1 MQKFFTV
8 LFFIFLSFSVFA
20 QKNEDS
26 YKISCPSY
34 MALNSPFDI
43 SLVTTNRFTKADTL
57 EFYILPDEK
66 LALNNV
72 ELNTPVWKSAL
83 NFKPA
88 LIEGYSGSIYKCVI
102 DLSDSALAP
111 GSFFQFLLRF
121 RNSNTA
127 KSFVKFFGVY
137 KEKGKILGYIN
148 SKIKDSTINESDYLT
163 VPTEFYKVQR
173 VAGKA
178 LNFTHNA
185 YLDFS
190 INNTESENLL
200 TEFWVKLNNPEEQ
213 ILKIKNK
220 NLPDFQYSI
229 STNSFQ
235 ILSAESKSG
244 SQVYSNPCFLSL
256 KCWYHISIFFSLR
269 NNAVS
274 FYSNGR
280 LIAKYKLNFSVE
292 AKDLSF
298 EFYNF
303 EEKESFQVDLL
314 RVIDLNNSINS
325 SFANSNF
332 QNFIADSSKVL
343 ARLKVDDI
351 EELSNLKSILD
362 LNSEGIQ
369 LVNSDA
375 PIFAKAPELNIKML
389 SNSYE
394 LEWNGGDYKQ
404 ADYYVL
410 EKSSKNSEYV
420 PVVKIDADD
429 LAEKNYS
436 CLDQKD
442 ETSEVLYYRV
452 KQVDKDGSVVYSSQV
467 KVGQGLFEP
476 FVVEQNYPNPF
487 NPKTSIVVELLEDT
501 EVRVVIYNLEGKE
514 IVRLHDG
521 SLNKGVHKFTFD
533 ATDLPSGVY
542 LYKIET
548 PEYSQTKKMV
558 LTK

>member
-1 MQKFFTV
+1 MQKIFTV
-8 LFFIFLSFSVFA
+8 LFLFVFCFSVFA

-34 MALNSPFDI
+34 IPINSSFNI
-43 SLVTTNRFTKADTL
+43 SLVTSNRYDKADTL

-66 LALNNV
+66 LSLNSV
-72 ELNTPVWKSAL
+72 ELNTTLWKSEL
-83 NFKPA
+83 NYKA
-88 LIEGYSGSIYKCVI
+88 ASIEGYSGQVYKCIVN
-102 DLSDSALAP
+102 LADSALTP

-121 RNSNTA
+121 RNENTA
-127 KSFVKFFGVY
+127 ESYVKIFGLF

-148 SKIKDSTINESDYLT
+148 SKVKDRPIRESDYLT
-163 VPTEFYKVQR
+163 IPVKFYKVQR

-190 INNTESENLL
+190 LNETESENLL

-220 NLPDFQYSI
+220 ILPEFQYSI

-235 ILSAESKSG
+235 ILSIESKSG
-244 SQVYSNPCFLSL
+244 LQAYSNPCFLSL
-256 KCWYHISIFFSLR
+256 KCWYHISILFSIK

-274 FYSNGR
+274 FYSDGK
-280 LIAKYKLNFSVE
+280 LIAKYKLNFSINT
-292 AKDLSF
+292 KDLSF

-303 EEKESFQVDLL
+303 EQKESFQVDLL

-325 SFANSNF
+325 SFANCNF
-332 QNFIADSSKVL
+332 QNFTADSSRVL
-343 ARLKVDDI
+343 ARLKVDDL
-351 EELSNLKSILD
+351 EQLSNLNGILN
-362 LNSEGIQ
+362 LNTEGIQ

-394 LEWNGGDYKQ
+394 LEWSGGDYKQ
-404 ADYYVL
+404 AEYYVL

-420 PVVKIDADD
+420 PVVKIDADN
-429 LAEKNYS
+429 LNEKNYS
-436 CLDQKD
+436 CLDRKD
-442 ETSEVLYYRV
+442 ETSEVIYYRV
-452 KQVDKDGSVVYSSQV
+452 KQVDKDGSIVYSSQV

-476 FVVEQNYPNPF
+476 FIVEQNYPNPF

-501 EVRVVIYNLEGKE
+501 EVKIIVYNLEGKE
-514 IVRLHDG
+514 ITRLYDG
-521 SLNKGVHKFTFD
+521 FLSKGSHKFTFD

>member
-1 MQKFFTV
+1 MQKIFTV
-8 LFFIFLSFSVFA
+8 IFLFLLSFYVFA

-34 MALNSPFDI
+34 ISVNSPFDI
-43 SLVTTNRFTKADTL
+43 SFVTTNRFADADTL

-66 LALNNV
+66 LTLNSV
-72 ELNTPVWKSAL
+72 QLNTTLWKSPL
-83 NFKPA
+83 NFKA
-88 LIEGYSGSIYKCVI
+88 TTLEGYSGRVYKSIV
-102 DLSDSALAP
+102 DLADSALIP

-121 RNSNTA
+121 NSENTT
-127 KSFVKFFGVY
+127 KSVIKFLGIY
-137 KEKGKILGYIN
+137 KGKGKILGFIN
-148 SKIKDSTINESDYLT
+148 PKIKSEPISESDYLK
-163 VPTEFYKVQR
+163 VPVEFYKVQR

-190 INNTESENLL
+190 FNETESDNLL

-220 NLPDFQYSI
+220 NLPEFQYTI

-235 ILSAESKSG
+235 ILSAESKSS

-256 KCWYHISIFFSLR
+256 KCWYHISILFSIR
-269 NNAVS
+269 NNSVS
-274 FYSNGR
+274 FYSNGS
-280 LIAKYKLNFSVE
+280 LIAKYKLNYSIDV
-292 AKDLSF
+292 KDLRF
-298 EFYNF
+298 ELYNF

-325 SFANSNF
+325 SFANCNF
-332 QNFIADSSKVL
+332 QNFVADSSIVL
-343 ARLKVDDI
+343 ASFKIDDI
-351 EELSNLKSILD
+351 EQLSNLKGILEINTD
-362 LNSEGIQ
+362 GVQ

-375 PIFAKAPELNIKML
+375 PIFAKAPELNIKIL

-394 LEWNGGDYKQ
+394 LEWSGGDYKQ

-410 EKSSKNSEYV
+410 EKSSKNSEYI
-420 PVVKIDADD
+420 PVVKIDADN
-429 LAEKNYS
+429 LNEKNYT

-442 ETSEVLYYRV
+442 ETSEVIYYRV

-487 NPKTSIVVELLEDT
+487 NPKTSIVVELMEDT
-501 EVRVVIYNLEGKE
+501 QVKIIIYNLEGKE
-514 IVRLHDG
+514 IEKLYDG
-521 SLNKGVHKFTFD
+521 SISKVR
-533 ATDLPSGVY
+533 
-542 LYKIET
+542 
-548 PEYSQTKKMV
+548 
-558 LTK
+558 

>member
-1 MQKFFTV
+1 MQKIFTV
-8 LFFIFLSFSVFA
+8 LLLFILSFSVLA

-34 MALNSPFDI
+34 ISINSSFDI
-43 SLVTTNRFTKADTL
+43 SLVTTNRYADADTL

-66 LALNNV
+66 LTLNSV
-72 ELNTPVWKSAL
+72 QLNTTLWKSQL

-88 LIEGYSGSIYKCVI
+88 MIEGYSGRVYKCFVN
-102 DLSDSALAP
+102 LADSALNP

-121 RNSNTA
+121 KSENTT
-127 KSFVKFFGVY
+127 KGVIKLFGIY
-137 KEKGKILGYIN
+137 RGKGKILGYIN
-148 SKIKDSTINESDYLT
+148 SKIKNGTIRESDYLK
-163 VPTEFYKVQR
+163 VPVEFFKVQR

-190 INNTESENLL
+190 LNEIESANLL
-200 TEFWVKLNNPEEQ
+200 TEFWVKLNNSEEQ
-213 ILKIKNK
+213 ILKIKDK
-220 NLPDFQYSI
+220 NLPEFQYSI

-244 SQVYSNPCFLSL
+244 SQIYSNPCFLSL
-256 KCWYHISIFFSLR
+256 KCWYHISVLFSIKD
-269 NNAVS
+269 NSVS
-274 FYSNGR
+274 IYSNGS
-280 LIAKYKLNFSVE
+280 LIAKYKLNYSVDV
-292 AKDLSF
+292 KDLRF

-303 EEKESFQVDLL
+303 EEKESFQIDLL
-314 RVIDLNNSINS
+314 RVVDLNNSINS
-325 SFANSNF
+325 SFANCNF
-332 QNFIADSSKVL
+332 QNFVADSSRVL
-343 ARLKVDDI
+343 ARFKIDDI
-351 EELSNLKSILD
+351 EQLSNQEGILD
-362 LNSEGIQ
+362 IKTDGVQ

-375 PIFAKAPELNIKML
+375 PIFAKAPELNIKIL

-410 EKSSKNSEYV
+410 EKSSKNSEYI
-420 PVVKIDADD
+420 PVVKIDADN
-429 LAEKNYS
+429 LNEKNYT

-442 ETSEVLYYRV
+442 ESSDVIYYRV

-487 NPKTSIVVELLEDT
+487 NPKTSIVVELMEDT
-501 EVRVVIYNLEGKE
+501 EVKIIIYNLEGKE
-514 IVRLHDG
+514 IERIYDG
-521 SLNKGVHKFTFD
+521 SISKGVHKFTFD

>member
-1 MQKFFTV
+1 MQKIFTV
-8 LFFIFLSFSVFA
+8 LFLFVFSFSVFA

-26 YKISCPSY
+26 YKISYPSY
-34 MALNSPFDI
+34 ISVNSPFDI
-43 SLVTTNRFTKADTL
+43 SFVTTNKYANADTL

-66 LALNNV
+66 LTLNSV
-72 ELNTPVWKSAL
+72 QLNTTLWKSQL
-83 NFKPA
+83 NFKTA
-88 LIEGYSGSIYKCVI
+88 TVEGYSGQVYRCIV
-102 DLSDSALAP
+102 DLADSALTP

-121 RNSNTA
+121 KSENTTNT
-127 KSFVKFFGVY
+127 VIKFFGIY
-137 KEKGKILGYIN
+137 KGKGKILGYIDP
-148 SKIKDSTINESDYLT
+148 KIKNEPISESDYLK
-163 VPTEFYKVQR
+163 VPIDFYKVQR

-178 LNFTHNA
+178 LNFAHNA

-190 INNTESENLL
+190 FNEAESENLL
-200 TEFWVKLNNPEEQ
+200 TEFWVKLNNSDEQ

-220 NLPDFQYSI
+220 NLPEFQYSI

-235 ILSAESKSG
+235 ILSTESKSG

-256 KCWYHISIFFSLR
+256 KCWYHISILFSIK
-269 NNAVS
+269 NNSVS
-274 FYSNGR
+274 FYSNGS
-280 LIAKYKLNFSVE
+280 LIAKYKLNYSVDV
-292 AKDLSF
+292 KDLRF

-303 EEKESFQVDLL
+303 EEKESFLVDLL

-325 SFANSNF
+325 SFANCNF
-332 QNFIADSSKVL
+332 QNFVADSSSVL
-343 ARLKVDDI
+343 AMFKIDDI
-351 EELSNLKSILD
+351 EELSNLNGTLD
-362 LNSEGIQ
+362 INTNGVQ

-394 LEWNGGDYKQ
+394 LEWSGGDYKQ

-410 EKSSKNSEYV
+410 EKSSKNSDYI
-420 PVVKIDADD
+420 PVAKIDADN
-429 LAEKNYS
+429 LNEKNYT

-442 ETSEVLYYRV
+442 ESSEVIYYRV

-467 KVGQGLFEP
+467 KVGQGIFEP

-487 NPKTSIVVELLEDT
+487 NPKTSIVVEFMEDT
-501 EVRVVIYNLEGKE
+501 ELKIIVYNLEGKE
-514 IVRLHDG
+514 IEKIYDG
-521 SLNKGVHKFTFD
+521 SISKGAHKFTFD

-548 PEYSQTKKMV
+548 PEYSQTKKMI

>member
-1 MQKFFTV
+1 MQKIFTV
-8 LFFIFLSFSVFA
+8 IFFIVLSLSVYA
-20 QKNEDS
+20 QRNEDS
-26 YKISCPSY
+26 YKISYPSY
-34 MALNSPFDI
+34 IALNSSFDI
-43 SLVTTNRFTKADTL
+43 SLITTNRFPEADTL

-66 LALNNV
+66 LTLNNV
-72 ELNTPVWKSAL
+72 QLNTTLWISQL
-83 NFKPA
+83 NFKA
-88 LIEGYSGSIYKCVI
+88 AAVEGYSGRAFKCIV
-102 DLSDSALAP
+102 DLADSALAP

-121 RNSNTA
+121 KSENTA
-127 KSFVKFFGVY
+127 KSTLKFFGIF
-137 KEKGKILGYIN
+137 KEKGKIIGYIN
-148 SKIKDSTINESDYLT
+148 SKTVNDPIRESDYLK
-163 VPTEFYKVQR
+163 VPLEFYKVQR

-178 LNFTHNA
+178 LDFTHNA

-190 INNTESENLL
+190 LNEATSENLL
-200 TEFWVKLNNPEEQ
+200 TEFWVKLNNSEEQ
-213 ILKIKNK
+213 LLKIKDK
-220 NLPDFQYSI
+220 NVPEFQYSI

-235 ILSAESKSG
+235 VLSAESKSG

-256 KCWYHISIFFSLR
+256 NCWYHISILLSIK
-269 NNAVS
+269 NNSVS
-274 FYSNGR
+274 FYSNGS
-280 LIAKYKLNFSVE
+280 LIARYKLNYSV
-292 AKDLSF
+292 DVNNLRF

-314 RVIDLNNSINS
+314 RLIDLKNSINS
-325 SFANSNF
+325 SFANCNF
-332 QNFIADSSKVL
+332 QNFVADSSIVL
-343 ARLKVDDI
+343 ARFKIDDI
-351 EELSNLKSILD
+351 EQLSNLKSVLD
-362 LNSEGIQ
+362 INTDGVQ

-375 PIFAKAPELNIKML
+375 PIFAKAPELNIKIL

-410 EKSSKNSEYV
+410 EKSSKNSEYI
-420 PVVKIDADD
+420 PVVKIDADN
-429 LAEKNYS
+429 LNEKNYT

-442 ETSEVLYYRV
+442 ESSEVIYYRV

-476 FVVEQNYPNPF
+476 FIVEQNYPNPF
-487 NPKTSIVVELLEDT
+487 NPKTSIVVELMEDT
-501 EVRVVIYNLEGKE
+501 EVKIIIYNLEGKE
-514 IVRLHDG
+514 INRLFEG
-521 SLNKGVHKFTFD
+521 SLSKGVHKFTFD

>member
-1 MQKFFTV
+1 MQKIFTV
-8 LFFIFLSFSVFA
+8 IFLLIFSFSVFG

-34 MALNSPFDI
+34 ISINSPFDV
-43 SLVTTNRFTKADTL
+43 SLVTTNRFAAADTL

-66 LALNNV
+66 IALNNLQ
-72 ELNTPVWKSAL
+72 LNTTMWKSEL
-83 NFKPA
+83 DFKSDV
-88 LIEGYSGSIYKCVI
+88 IEGYSGPVYKCIVN
-102 DLSDSALAP
+102 LTDSALTP

-121 RNSNTA
+121 RSENTT
-127 KSFVKFFGVY
+127 KGEIRFFGIY
-137 KEKGKILGYIN
+137 KGKGKVLGYIN
-148 SKIKDSTINESDYLT
+148 SKIKDRPIKESDYLT
-163 VPTEFYKVQR
+163 VPVEFYKVQR

-190 INNTESENLL
+190 FNEIDSKNLL
-200 TEFWVKLNNPEEQ
+200 TEFWVKLNNTDEQ
-213 ILKIKNK
+213 ILKIKDK
-220 NLPDFQYSI
+220 NIPEFLYTI

-235 ILSAESKSG
+235 ILSADTKSG
-244 SQVYSNPCFLSL
+244 SQLYSNPCFLSL
-256 KCWYHISIFFSLR
+256 KCWYHLSILFSVK
-269 NNAVS
+269 NNSVS

-280 LIAKYKLNFSVE
+280 LIAKYKLNYSVD
-292 AKDLSF
+292 AKDLRF

-325 SFANSNF
+325 SFANCNF
-332 QNFIADSSKVL
+332 QNFVSDSSRVL
-343 ARLKVDDI
+343 ARFKVDDI
-351 EELSNLKSILD
+351 NQLSDLQEILNI
-362 LNSEGIQ
+362 NSEGIQ
-369 LVNSDA
+369 LINSDA

-394 LEWNGGDYKQ
+394 LEWTGGDYKQ
-404 ADYYVL
+404 ADFYVL
-410 EKSSKNSEYV
+410 EKSSQNAEYI
-420 PVVKIDADD
+420 PVVKIDADN
-429 LAEKNYS
+429 LNEKNYT

-442 ETSEVLYYRV
+442 ESSDVIYYRV

-487 NPKTSIVVELLEDT
+487 NPKTSIVVELMEET
-501 EVRVVIYNLEGKE
+501 EVKIIVYNLEGKE
-514 IVRLHDG
+514 IERLYDG
-521 SLNKGVHKFTFD
+521 SLSKGVHKFTFD

>member
-8 LFFIFLSFSVFA
+8 LFLFVFCFSVFA

-34 MALNSPFDI
+34 IPINSSFDI
-43 SLVTTNRFTKADTL
+43 SLVTSNRYAKADTL

-66 LALNNV
+66 LSLNSV
-72 ELNTPVWKSAL
+72 ELNTTSWKSEL
-83 NFKPA
+83 NYKA
-88 LIEGYSGSIYKCVI
+88 ANIEGYSGQGYKCII
-102 DLSDSALAP
+102 DLADSALTP

-121 RNSNTA
+121 RSENSV
-127 KSFVKFFGVY
+127 KSYVKFFGIF
-137 KEKGKILGYIN
+137 KGKGKILGYIN
-148 SKIKDSTINESDYLT
+148 SKVQNRPIRESDYLT
-163 VPTEFYKVQR
+163 APVEFYKVQR

-190 INNTESENLL
+190 FNELESENIL
-200 TEFWVKLNNPEEQ
+200 TEFWIKLSNPEEQ
-213 ILKIKNK
+213 IFKIKNK
-220 NLPDFQYSI
+220 NLPEFQYSI

-256 KCWYHISIFFSLR
+256 KCWYHISVLFSIE
-269 NNAVS
+269 NNTVS
-274 FYSNGR
+274 FYSNGN
-280 LIAKYKLNFSVE
+280 LVAKYKLNYSIN

-325 SFANSNF
+325 SFANCNF
-332 QNFIADSSKVL
+332 QNFVPDSSTVL
-343 ARLKVDDI
+343 ARFKVDDI
-351 EELSNLKSILD
+351 EQFSNLNGILN
-362 LNSEGIQ
+362 LNTEGIQ

-394 LEWNGGDYKQ
+394 LEWSGGDYKQ

-420 PVVKIDADD
+420 PVVKIEADNLD
-429 LAEKNYS
+429 EKEYS

-442 ETSEVLYYRV
+442 ESSEVIYYRV

-476 FVVEQNYPNPF
+476 FIVEQNYPNPF

-501 EVRVVIYNLEGKE
+501 EVKIIVYNLEGKE
-514 IVRLHDG
+514 IVRLYEG
-521 SLNKGVHKFTFD
+521 SLSKGVHKFTFD

>member
-1 MQKFFTV
+1 MQKIFTV
-8 LFFIFLSFSVFA
+8 LFLFFLSISVIA
-20 QKNEDS
+20 QKSEDS

-34 MALNSPFDI
+34 ISIDSPFDI
-43 SLVTTNRFTKADTL
+43 SLVTTNRFADADTL
-57 EFYILPDEK
+57 EFYILPSEK
-66 LALNNV
+66 ITLNNV
-72 ELNTPVWKSAL
+72 QLNTILWKREL
-83 NFKPA
+83 NFKSA
-88 LIEGYSGSIYKCVI
+88 MIEGYSGPAYKCI
-102 DLSDSALAP
+102 INLADSALTP
-111 GSFFQFLLRF
+111 GSFFQFLLKF
-121 RNSNTA
+121 RGENTT
-127 KSFVKFFGVY
+127 KSMIKFFGVF
-137 KEKGKILGYIN
+137 KGKGKILGYIN
-148 SKIKDSTINESDYLT
+148 SKIIDRPIQESDYLK
-163 VPTEFYKVQR
+163 VPVEFYKVQR

-190 INNTESENLL
+190 FNDVQSKNML
-200 TEFWVKLNNPEEQ
+200 TEFWVKLNNADEQ
-213 ILKIKNK
+213 ILKIKDK
-220 NLPDFQYSI
+220 NLPEFQYSI

-244 SQVYSNPCFLSL
+244 SQVYSDPCFLSL
-256 KCWYHISIFFSLR
+256 KCWYHISILFSVG
-269 NNAVS
+269 NNSVS
-274 FYSNGR
+274 FYSNGS
-280 LIAKYKLNFSVE
+280 LIAKYKLNYSID
-292 AKDLSF
+292 AKDLRF

-314 RVIDLNNSINS
+314 RVIDLNNSITT
-325 SFANSNF
+325 SFANCNF
-332 QNFIADSSKVL
+332 QNFVSDSSKVL
-343 ARLKVDDI
+343 ARFKIDDI
-351 EELSNLKSILD
+351 EQLSDLKGLLD
-362 LNSEGIQ
+362 INTDGIQ

-394 LEWNGGDYKQ
+394 LEWKGGDYKQ

-410 EKSSKNSEYV
+410 EKSSQNSEYI
-420 PVVKIDADD
+420 PVAKIEADN
-429 LAEKNYS
+429 LNEKNYT

-442 ETSEVLYYRV
+442 ESSDVIYYRV

-476 FVVEQNYPNPF
+476 FIVEQNYPNPF
-487 NPKTSIVVELLEDT
+487 NPKTSIVVELMEDT
-501 EVRVVIYNLEGKE
+501 EVKIIIYNLEGKE
-514 IVRLHDG
+514 IDRLYEG
-521 SLNKGVHKFTFD
+521 SLSKGVHKFTFD

>member
-1 MQKFFTV
+1 MQKIFTI
-8 LFFIFLSFSVFA
+8 LFLLIVSFSVFA

-26 YKISCPSY
+26 YKISSPSY
-34 MALNSPFDI
+34 IPINSSFDI

-66 LALNNV
+66 IILNSV
-72 ELNTPVWKSAL
+72 ELNTTLWKSVL

-88 LIEGYSGSIYKCVI
+88 TIEGYSGSAYKCI
-102 DLSDSALAP
+102 IALTDSAFIP

-121 RNSNTA
+121 KNDNSA
-127 KSFVKFFGVY
+127 KCFVKFFGVY
-137 KEKGKILGYIN
+137 KRKGKVLGYIN
-148 SKIKDSTINESDYLT
+148 SKIKGTPIRESDYLT
-163 VPTEFYKVQR
+163 IPLEFYNVQKA
-173 VAGKA
+173 AGKA
-178 LNFTHNA
+178 LIFTHNA
-185 YLDFS
+185 YMDFS
-190 INNTESENLL
+190 LNDVESDNLL

-213 ILKIKNK
+213 ILKIKEK
-220 NLPDFQYSI
+220 NLPDFQYAI

-256 KCWYHISIFFSLR
+256 KCWYHISILFSIK
-269 NNAVS
+269 NNTVS
-274 FYSNGR
+274 FYSDGK
-280 LIAKYKLNFSVE
+280 LMAKYKMNFSIE

-325 SFANSNF
+325 SFENCNF
-332 QNFIADSSKVL
+332 QTFIADSSKVL

-351 EELSNLKSILD
+351 DQLSSLKGILNI
-362 LNSEGIQ
+362 NSEGVQ

-420 PVVKIDADD
+420 PLIKIDADNLD
-429 LAEKNYS
+429 EKNYS

-442 ETSEVLYYRV
+442 ESSEVIYYRV

-467 KVGQGLFEP
+467 KVGQGLYEP
-476 FVVEQNYPNPF
+476 FIVEQNYPNPF

-501 EVRVVIYNLEGKE
+501 EVKIIVYNLEGKE
-514 IVRLHDG
+514 IVRLYEG
-521 SLNKGVHKFTFD
+521 SLSKGVHKFTFD